1 MGACCTPT
9 CVVPLTSL
17 WYSRLQRKGPRI
29 DILTAHVHSTPANPP
44 RPHTHHKIVSYLIK
58 AVAET
63 KLVDFPRP
71 QIGNI
76 IYSPG
81 RTWFA
86 ANCVCFPLVDGT
98 SPLRG
103 AITWIGRPVRAGK
116 KSPTISSYSAIPFHP
131 ILISS
136 PGRPYALLLFVSPAR
151 PCRAFRVSVYE
162 LQDENAR
169 FFFAQNSSW
178 KLGGEPRYLGTEN
191 RQGGE

>member
-1 MGACCTPT
+1 M
-9 CVVPLTSL
+9 PLTSL

-29 DILTAHVHSTPANPP
+29 DILTARVHSTPANPP

-86 ANCVCFPLVDGT
+86 ANCMFSTCGWHVSSPRGDYLDRQACPGWEKNPNNIKLFHNSIPSNLDFIPRPPVRT
-98 SPLRG
+98 SPFRF
-103 AITWIGRPVRAGK
+103 PRAPMSG
-116 KSPTISSYSAIPFHP
+116 ISCER
-131 ILISS
+131 L
-136 PGRPYALLLFVSPAR
+136 
-151 PCRAFRVSVYE
+151 
-162 LQDENAR
+162 
-169 FFFAQNSSW
+169 
-178 KLGGEPRYLGTEN
+178 
-191 RQGGE
+191 